1 MIRKELKKGICFSS
15 KTSDKFK
22 TSIFVINFCVPLTSK
37 NAATYSLLTEVLKRG
52 CNKYRNFKDI
62 SKRLVD
68 LYSSFGCYIYKKGE
82 TLCVGVYNSFL
93 DNKYIPEKVDI
104 LKENLEFISDFIFDP
119 YIIDNKF
126 NEEYIE
132 QERVN
137 LINRINE
144 KINDKGS
151 YAHKRCLEIMCE
163 NENYHISST
172 GDITDVKAVN
182 DEDLIDAYNY
192 LINSANVDMYYYGS
206 SDYESIEKTLSFLVD
221 RFPYRCDAKY
231 PQTFVGDI
239 SREIR
244 KVTEEIEA
252 TQGKLVIGLR
262 TNTTLN
268 DGDFPALV
276 VFNEILGG
284 SPISKLFINVRE
296 KQSLCYYCYSSLDSL
311 KGLMIISSAIDI
323 NDYNKACDGILKEIE
338 RMKNGEI
345 SEKEFEAAKI
355 SLKNSYNE
363 INDSS
368 FSYIN
373 WYHTRHISGSLQTPE
388 LFSEMIQNVT
398 LDEVIRVSEMLRLDL
413 IYFLKGIN
421 DD

>member
-1 MIRKELKKGICFSS
+1 
-15 KTSDKFK
+15 
-22 TSIFVINFCVPLTSK
+22 
-37 NAATYSLLTEVLKRG
+37 
-52 CNKYRNFKDI
+52 
-62 SKRLVD
+62 
-68 LYSSFGCYIYKKGE
+68 
-82 TLCVGVYNSFL
+82 
-93 DNKYIPEKVDI
+93 
-104 LKENLEFISDFIFDP
+104 
-119 YIIDNKF
+119 
-126 NEEYIE
+126 
-132 QERVN
+132 
-137 LINRINE
+137 
-144 KINDKGS
+144 
-151 YAHKRCLEIMCE
+151 
-163 NENYHISST
+163 
-172 GDITDVKAVN
+172 
-182 DEDLIDAYNY
+182 
-192 LINSANVDMYYYGS
+192 MYYYGS